1 MRLKKLE
8 PSNVQGVCVVC
19 NENPKR
25 SKGKGLFKPICR
37 SCERKRYPQ
46 SKEAK
51 RRKRLKERGKTY
63 KGFKR
68 DECESCGFVPVHP
81 CQLDVDHVD
90 GNHSNND
97 PSNLQTLCANC
108 HRLKTYENQDWFKKT
123 L

>member
-19 NENPKR
+19 NMNPQR

-37 SCERKRYPQ
+37 SCERKRHP
-46 SKEAK
+46 SSAEAK
-51 RRKRLKERGKTY
+51 RRKRLKDRGNYARHKKET
-63 KGFKR
+63 
-68 DECESCGFVPVHP
+68 CEACGFIPAHP
-81 CQLDVDHVD
+81 CQLDIDHID

-97 PSNLQTLCANC
+97 ISNLQTLCANC
-108 HRLKTYENQDWFKKT
+108 HRLKTYENKDWFKKT